1 MASSVHNNRL
11 SSPRSFGCCRTCN
24 MWCWRAFKWLPVILV
39 VSIISW
45 SYYAYVIQLCIFTL
59 ESTVQKTIYLLVYH
73 ILLIMFCWSYWRTI
87 FADIKQIPEKYKLPG
102 EELDKLLSAESE
114 DAQRTILDN
123 FAKDL
128 PVLTRTM
135 SGSVRYCNRC
145 VLVKPDRAH
154 HCSICARC
162 VLKIDHHC
170 PWVNN
175 CVCFHNYKFFMLFL
189 GYALIYCL
197 FIMSTCLPYFIK
209 FWKMYQKYKHAHCDR
224 LIENGTYTKPCM
236 DMITGDFG
244 TSASSGRYHVV
255 FAFFVALM
263 FATTLGSLFGY
274 HCYLVAH
281 NRTTLDV
288 LLARLGR
295 DRPSRKIISNF
306 ITAMIDEAFRAPMFR
321 GGADKNGFSLGAFN
335 NFKEVFGNSPN
346 LWMLPVFTS
355 NGDGCEFPVRREHQL
370 QTFAPQDAHGYES
383 MGTTRSSYGDGIIY
397 PLPQPDEDTESLLSS
412 ERWDRW
418 GERARPFDERESS
431 SYDEL

>member
-39 VSIISW
+39 VSIITW

-87 FADIKQIPEKYKLPG
+87 FADIKQIPEKYKLPP
-102 EELDKLLSAESE
+102 EDLEKLLSAESE
-114 DAQRTILDN
+114 DAQRTFLDN

-128 PVLTRTM
+128 PIVTRTM

-162 VLKIDHHC
+162 VLKMDHHC

-197 FIMSTCLPYFIK
+197 FIMLTCLPYFIK

-281 NRTTLDV
+281 NRTTL
-288 LLARLGR
+288 
-295 DRPSRKIISNF
+295 
-306 ITAMIDEAFRAPMFR
+306 EAFRAPMFR
-321 GGADKNGFSLGAFN
+321 GGTDKNGFSIGAFN

-355 NGDGCEFPVRREHQL
+355 
-370 QTFAPQDAHGYES
+370 
-383 MGTTRSSYGDGIIY
+383 YGDGIVY
-397 PLPQPDEDTESLLSS
+397 PLPRPDEDTESLLSS
-412 ERWDRW
+412 ERWERW

>member
-39 VSIISW
+39 VSIITW
-45 SYYAYVIQLCIFTL
+45 SYYAYVIQLCIFTI

-128 PVLTRTM
+128 PVVTRTM

-154 HCSICARC
+154 HCSICSRC
-162 VLKIDHHC
+162 VLKMDHHC

-209 FWKMYQKYKHAHCDR
+209 FWK
-224 LIENGTYTKPCM
+224 
-236 DMITGDFG
+236 GDFG

-295 DRPSRKIISNF
+295 DRPSRKIISNI

-321 GGADKNGFSLGAFN
+321 GGADKNGFSIGAFN

-383 MGTTRSSYGDGIIY
+383 MGTTRSSVEGDH
-397 PLPQPDEDTESLLSS
+397 ET
-412 ERWDRW
+412 ERWRLCPR
-418 GERARPFDERESS
+418 RARTAPQIV
-431 SYDEL
+431 

>member
-39 VSIISW
+39 VSIITW

-87 FADIKQIPEKYKLPG
+87 FADIKQIPEKYKLPP
-102 EELDKLLSAESE
+102 EDLEKLLSAESE
-114 DAQRTILDN
+114 DAQRTFLDN

-128 PVLTRTM
+128 PIVTRTM

-162 VLKIDHHC
+162 VLKMDHHC

-197 FIMSTCLPYFIK
+197 FIMLTCLPYFIK
-209 FWKMYQKYKHAHCDR
+209 FWKKYKHAHCDR

-281 NRTTLDV
+281 NRTTL
-288 LLARLGR
+288 
-295 DRPSRKIISNF
+295 
-306 ITAMIDEAFRAPMFR
+306 EAFRAPMFR
-321 GGADKNGFSLGAFN
+321 GGTDKNGFSIGAFN

-383 MGTTRSSYGDGIIY
+383 MGTTRSSVEGDH
-397 PLPQPDEDTESLLSS
+397 ET
-412 ERWDRW
+412 ERWRLCPR
-418 GERARPFDERESS
+418 RARTAPQIV
-431 SYDEL
+431 

>member
-162 VLKIDHHC
+162 VLKMDHHC

-209 FWKMYQKYKHAHCDR
+209 FWK
-224 LIENGTYTKPCM
+224 
-236 DMITGDFG
+236 GDFG

-281 NRTTLDV
+281 NRTTL
-288 LLARLGR
+288 
-295 DRPSRKIISNF
+295 
-306 ITAMIDEAFRAPMFR
+306 EAFRAPMFR

-383 MGTTRSSYGDGIIY
+383 MGTTRSSIEGGH
-397 PLPQPDEDTESLLSS
+397 ET
-412 ERWDRW
+412 ERWRLCPR
-418 GERARPFDERESS
+418 RARTAPQIV
-431 SYDEL
+431 

>member
-11 SSPRSFGCCRTCN
+11 SPQRSFACCRACN
-24 MWCWRAFKWLPVILV
+24 MWCWRAFKWLPVLLV
-39 VSIISW
+39 VSIITW
-45 SYYAYVIQLCIFTL
+45 SYYAYVIQLCIFTI
-59 ESTVQKTIYLLVYH
+59 ESTVQQCIYLIVYH
-73 ILLIMFCWSYWRTI
+73 MLLVMFCWSYWQTI
-87 FADIKQIPEKYKLPG
+87 FAEIKQIPEKYKLP
-102 EELDKLLSAESE
+102 EEEVEKLLSAESE

-128 PVLTRTM
+128 PIVTRTM

-154 HCSICARC
+154 HCSICSRC
-162 VLKIDHHC
+162 VLKMDHHC

-189 GYALIYCL
+189 GYALFYCL

-209 FWKMYQKYKHAHCDR
+209 FWK
-224 LIENGTYTKPCM
+224 
-236 DMITGDFG
+236 GDFG
-244 TSASSGRYHVV
+244 TSASAGRYHIV

-281 NRTTLDV
+281 NRTTL
-288 LLARLGR
+288 
-295 DRPSRKIISNF
+295 
-306 ITAMIDEAFRAPMFR
+306 EAFRAPTFR
-321 GGADKNGFSLGAFN
+321 GGADKNGFSIGVFN
-335 NFKEVFGNSPN
+335 NFKEVFGNSPSV
-346 LWMLPVFTS
+346 WMLPVFTS
-355 NGDGCEFPVRREHQL
+355 
-370 QTFAPQDAHGYES
+370 
-383 MGTTRSSYGDGIIY
+383 YGDGIVY
-397 PLPQPDEDTESLLSS
+397 PLPQPAEDTESLLSS